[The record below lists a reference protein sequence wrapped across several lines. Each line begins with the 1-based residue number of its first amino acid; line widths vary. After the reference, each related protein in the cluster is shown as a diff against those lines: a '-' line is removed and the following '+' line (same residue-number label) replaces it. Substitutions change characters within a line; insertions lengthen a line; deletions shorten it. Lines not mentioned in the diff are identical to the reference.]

1 MVKYRTFVL
10 QTAIGRSADNIG
22 LAIDH
27 LQQNQDCPL
36 TSHQPHRHH
45 VDRNNF
51 DPSRQNSTINSIVIK
66 YQPSIQWPRSR
77 YQRRCSEPKHRL
89 WYRHHPIEVQISW
102 QSIPSPVKMDG
113 IQWARYRAH
122 WMPSIPLDLHLPG
135 SGSTTEKRER
145 PTTFRKNQTRWWF
158 EIHQKSDPS
167 EVWSFYVRP
176 LKRTSR
182 QTKRRNLMKFHEI
195 TFKFTCKISAASITL
210 PPLDA
215 STCSS
220 IFWRNSIVSRY
231 LPLTFCGRPAAF
243 AVARRTFCGQ
253 LPSCATTASRPHSR
267 KVSFKDSS
275 CSAMAYPQTTVSRH
289 VCLTNSM
296 QLPKASQ
303 SILCLIH
310 CHYCSG
316 VSTDTPLPLRIKTL
330 CNISLETLSFILSAQ
345 TNA

>member
-1 MVKYRTFVL
+1 MHNSH
-10 QTAIGRSADNIG
+10 GRGKPCKQQRNIA
-22 LAIDH
+22 LK
-27 LQQNQDCPL
+27 
-36 TSHQPHRHH
+36 
-45 VDRNNF
+45 F
-51 DPSRQNSTINSIVIK
+51 
-66 YQPSIQWPRSR
+66 
-77 YQRRCSEPKHRL
+77 QRRSLKCSLAMQHWVPMQKRSKHSWNHQNISFSNSMQCRSVTLCYLGKEYFYFWCYIYTTYRL
-89 WYRHHPIEVQISW
+89 PRTVTQ
-102 QSIPSPVKMDG
+102 
-113 IQWARYRAH
+113 R
-122 WMPSIPLDLHLPG
+122 MP
-135 SGSTTEKRER
+135 
-145 PTTFRKNQTRWWF
+145 
-158 EIHQKSDPS
+158 
-167 EVWSFYVRP
+167 
-176 LKRTSR
+176 
-182 QTKRRNLMKFHEI
+182 
-195 TFKFTCKISAASITL
+195 TCV
-210 PPLDA
+210 DA

-220 IFWRNSIVSRY
+220 IFWRNSIVCRY